1 MEDDERLLAALK
13 KRALGYE
20 ASETVTEY
28 DAEGAE
34 IRRKVSVKDVPPDLS
49 AIKLLLELG
58 GAHSEPDIQTLE
70 AERERVLALIAGYYE
85 KKGGRNGTDEM

>member
-28 DAEGAE
+28 DAEGA
-34 IRRKVSVKDVPPDLS
+34 
-49 AIKLLLELG
+49 
-58 GAHSEPDIQTLE
+58 
-70 AERERVLALIAGYYE
+70 
-85 KKGGRNGTDEM
+85 